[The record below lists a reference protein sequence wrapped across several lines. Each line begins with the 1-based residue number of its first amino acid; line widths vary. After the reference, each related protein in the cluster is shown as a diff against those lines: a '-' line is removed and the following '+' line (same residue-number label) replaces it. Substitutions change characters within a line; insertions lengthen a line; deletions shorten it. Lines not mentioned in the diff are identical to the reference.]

1 MTHVRNSGEGIVTW
15 TSAAHDGDVVRSVFA
30 RRVAPGALSVLAVAA
45 SACGSADDGSVPV
58 LAADAVAQQP
68 PPLVV
73 SPSQGSP
80 FTVVTVSGAS
90 CTGPAPSVAGE
101 LESLAGDSQPGGTG
115 TIPGARGAVF
125 FVATPDVTGLWTGS
139 FTVPPVVPPGQYR
152 VVAGCAPESNAQP
165 VEYTPQPFE
174 VLAGGSASLSVS
186 PTQAPAGVDVV
197 LDVSGT
203 LCQGS
208 APEVDVQVHLAGS
221 EEGGEFVA
229 RAFFTPDS
237 DGNWS
242 GRMTIP
248 AGPSATYVV
257 GAVCNVE
264 GQQFFIYLPASPSGS
279 IPRARLVEIEG
290 GLPPTR

>member
-1 MTHVRNSGEGIVTW
+1 MIGHAGEGIVTW
-15 TSAAHDGDVVRSVFA
+15 TSAAHDGCVVRSAFA
-30 RRVAPGALSVLAVAA
+30 RRVAPGAVAVLAVAA
-45 SACGSADDGSVPV
+45 SACGSADVRSVSLP
-58 LAADAVAQQP
+58 AADAAARQP

-73 SPSQGSP
+73 APSQGPP
-80 FTVVTVSGAS
+80 FTVVTVSGAN

-101 LESLAGDSQPGGTG
+101 LESPAGDSQPGGTG
-115 TIPGARGAVF
+115 AIPGARGAVF
-125 FVATPDVTGLWTGS
+125 FVTTPDVTGSWTGS

-152 VVAGCAPESNAQP
+152 VVAQCAPESNGQP
-165 VEYTPQPFE
+165 VEYAPQPFE
-174 VLAGGSASLSVS
+174 VLAGGSASMSVS
-186 PTQAPAGVDVV
+186 PTQAPAGIDVV

-229 RAFFTPDS
+229 RAFLTPDS
-237 DGNWS
+237 EGNWS
-242 GRMTIP
+242 GQVTIP
-248 AGPSATYVV
+248 AGPAATYIV

-279 IPRARLVEIEG
+279 IPSARLVEIQG